1 MFSIHTTHTCLF
13 SWLIYLHTNSNDGK
27 IPAGLILLGSSVAT
41 DVGVFGSII
50 DLVKIK
56 QRVAAVNF
64 EFAQIT
70 KVKAALKH
78 ITRCA
83 IYQDSDLDNGGDD
96 EELGDEQ
103 QQVSI
108 C

>member
-1 MFSIHTTHTCLF
+1 MFSINANRTCLF
-13 SWLIYLHTNSNDGK
+13 TWLIFLDTNSKDGK
-27 IPAGLILLGSSVAT
+27 IPAGLILLGSSIST
-41 DVGVFGSII
+41 DVKLFGSII
-50 DLVKIK
+50 NLVEIK

-64 EFAQIT
+64 GFAQVT

-78 ITRCA
+78 IIRYATD
-83 IYQDSDLDNGGDD
+83 QDSEFDNGEND
-96 EELGDEQ
+96 EELGDGQ

>member
-50 DLVKIK
+50 DSVKIK

-78 ITRCA
+78 ITRCV
-83 IYQDSDLDNGGDD
+83 IDQDSDLDNGGDD

>member
-1 MFSIHTTHTCLF
+1 MFSIYATHTCLF
-13 SWLIYLHTNSNDGK
+13 SRLIYLDTNSKDGK
-27 IPAGLILLGSSVAT
+27 IPAGLISLGSGVAT
-41 DVGVFGSII
+41 DMGLFGSII
-50 DLVKIK
+50 NLVKIK

-78 ITRCA
+78 IIKYATD
-83 IYQDSDLDNGGDD
+83 QGDDGGDD
-96 EELGDEQ
+96 EDPDDEE